1 MVPVK
6 ETISNSEEISDILT
20 DKAFK
25 ELKIGQI
32 LMFSFEGSRN
42 DYKITKINR
51 KAKRCWAK
59 KVTTYSTDDVNIDDK
74 DGSKQTV
81 SENING

>member
-51 KAKRCWAK
+51 KSKKCWAK
-59 KVTTYSTDDVNIDDK
+59 KVTTYSTDEIDIDSK
-74 DGSKQTV
+74 DGTSQTV
-81 SENING
+81 SESIDG